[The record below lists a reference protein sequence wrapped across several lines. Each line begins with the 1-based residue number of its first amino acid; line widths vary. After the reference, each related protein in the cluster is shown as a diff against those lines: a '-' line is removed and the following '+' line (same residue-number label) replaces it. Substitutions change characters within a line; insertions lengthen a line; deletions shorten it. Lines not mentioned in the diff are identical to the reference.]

1 MYAAQNGCTNVVETL
16 VKHGASVDMKKKVNA
31 QLTAM

>member
-16 VKHGASVDMKKKVNA
+16 VKHGASVDIFLSSVTLNM
-31 QLTAM
+31 